1 MELDCREIK
10 SASLNQLEKR
20 RIIVSKLNREIRI
33 WTAAAVLVAGGMV
46 GGTVVAKTMSH
57 NPAVE
62 EPIFA
67 LPAANAAHLGPLT
80 TSYAPIIKG
89 VLPEVVSITSSR
101 EVKTSD
107 SMQGSQNDPM
117 FRQFF
122 GDQAP
127 DSQAVPQQQ
136 REQGLGSGVIFGT
149 NGYILTNNHVIDG
162 ATDVKVD
169 LNDKREF
176 KARIV
181 GRDPK
186 ADIAVLKID
195 ADHLPAISMGDSSKA
210 QVGDV
215 VFAIGDPFGVGQT
228 ATMGIVSATGR
239 ANLGIE
245 DYEDFIQTDAP
256 INPGNSGGALI
267 NAQGE
272 LIGINTAI
280 LSRSGGN
287 QGIGFAIPVN
297 LARHEM
303 EEIVETGH
311 VVRGWLGATI
321 QDVTPALAKGFGL
334 DRVEGVVISDVAPN
348 SPAAKAGLKSGDV
361 VMSINGQPV
370 ESSADLRMRI
380 SQADPGA
387 SVPMSVRRGSST
399 MDITAKLGELPSDQG
414 STSTVDSAKST
425 MSGLEV
431 EGLTAQLR
439 EQLHV
444 SSGTQGVAVSQVD
457 PNSAAAAGGVQ
468 QGDVIEEVNHH
479 PVANV
484 SEFEQ
489 AMHDANGK
497 TILIHVV
504 RGGTGLYLAIEPK

>member
-1 MELDCREIK
+1 MG
-10 SASLNQLEKR
+10 KR
-20 RIIVSKLNREIRI
+20 RTIVSNLNKEIRI

-46 GGTVVAKTMSH
+46 GGSVVAKTMSH
-57 NPAVE
+57 DTAAE
-62 EPIFA
+62 APILA
-67 LPAANAAHLGPLT
+67 LPAANALRLGPLT

-89 VLPEVVSITSSR
+89 ALPEVVSITSSR
-101 EVKTSD
+101 MVKPDD
-107 SMQGSQNDPM
+107 SMQGSSDNPFQ
-117 FRQFF
+117 QFF
-122 GDQAP
+122 GNQMPNTPAP
-127 DSQAVPQQQ
+127 KDQ
-136 REQGLGSGVIFGT
+136 REQGLGSGVIIAT
-149 NGYILTNNHVIDG
+149 NGYILTNNHVVDG

-176 KARIV
+176 QAHIV
-181 GRDPK
+181 GRDAK
-186 ADIAVLKID
+186 SDIAVLKID

-210 QVGDV
+210 QVGDL

-334 DRVEGVVISDVAPN
+334 DRAEGVVISDVAPG
-348 SPAAKAGLKSGDV
+348 SPAEKAGLKSGDV
-361 VMSINGQPV
+361 VLSMNGKQV
-370 ESSADLRMRI
+370 AGSADLRMRV
-380 SQADPGA
+380 SEAGPGA
-387 SVPMSVRRGSST
+387 SVPMSVRRGDST
-399 MDITAKLGELPSDQG
+399 MDITAKLGELPTDQG
-414 STSTVDSAKST
+414 ATSSNDSAKST

-431 EGLTAQLR
+431 ENLTSGLRDQLK
-439 EQLHV
+439 L
-444 SSGTQGVAVSQVD
+444 SPGTPGVAVSQVD
-457 PNSAAAAGGVQ
+457 PNSAAAAGGVH

-489 AMHDANGK
+489 AMHDASGK

>member
-1 MELDCREIK
+1 
-10 SASLNQLEKR
+10 
-20 RIIVSKLNREIRI
+20 
-33 WTAAAVLVAGGMV
+33 
-46 GGTVVAKTMSH
+46 
-57 NPAVE
+57 
-62 EPIFA
+62 
-67 LPAANAAHLGPLT
+67 
-80 TSYAPIIKG
+80 
-89 VLPEVVSITSSR
+89 
-101 EVKTSD
+101 
-107 SMQGSQNDPM
+107 
-117 FRQFF
+117 
-122 GDQAP
+122 
-127 DSQAVPQQQ
+127 
-136 REQGLGSGVIFGT
+136 
-149 NGYILTNNHVIDG
+149 
-162 ATDVKVD
+162 
-169 LNDKREF
+169 
-176 KARIV
+176 
-181 GRDPK
+181 
-186 ADIAVLKID
+186 
-195 ADHLPAISMGDSSKA
+195 
-210 QVGDV
+210 
-215 VFAIGDPFGVGQT
+215 
-228 ATMGIVSATGR
+228 MGIVSATGR

-431 EGLTAQLR
+431 EGLTSQFR

-489 AMHDANGK
+489 AMHGASGQ
-497 TILIHVV
+497 TMLLHIV
-504 RGGTGLYLAIEPK
+504 RGGTGLYLAIELK